1 MDNYKIIKFINEGSY
16 GKIYLVE
23 HIDSKDKYA
32 LKTINIDGIDRYNK
46 VCILNEIKILLIND
60 NPFLLKCYDLF
71 IDDSKLCII
80 TEYISG
86 GDLNNYINQ
95 NKINSEQQLI
105 EIFYKICIGI
115 NSLHSNHIIHRD
127 IKPGNILITEYGDV
141 RICDFG
147 ICKFL
152 DYNKVTNTSIGT
164 PYFMSPEQMRSQ
176 YYDYKIDVWGIG
188 CVLYYLLY
196 NSYPFEGRNMV
207 ELKKNIQEKNPY
219 INKNQRHPFLSFNT
233 RYRLETILKE
243 MFEKNKYK
251 RLDLNLFLESSS
263 KLLKYYNI
271 PNNNKKYYKY
281 KIKNVPSSID
291 DWEVLIIKIKKDFD
305 LPNFPFKKHI
315 TNTFQFLEDSLEKQ
329 PDIITYSEI
338 KRKNMVSPAPQQKIN
353 IKKYKENDIK
363 SPPTIE
369 ESTQLKNYNKKRSS
383 SRLEDYKRPHSRLE
397 NHNKKRPHSRLEE
410 HNKIK
415 NFIETLR
422 RNKVQASINDRKVR
436 IKQQKCNIEIER
448 RKALERIKKHKK
460 RTQQYT
466 PSSNHDFNQN
476 LYYMKNR
483 IKRVE
488 SRIKHLWT
496 PNK

>member
-1 MDNYKIIKFINEGSY
+1 MDNYKTLKFLNEGSY

-23 HIDSKDKYA
+23 NIDTKEKYA
-32 LKTINIDGIDRYNK
+32 MKTINIEGIDRYNK
-46 VCILNEIKILLIND
+46 ICILNEIKILLIND
-60 NPFLLKCYDLF
+60 SEYLLKCYDLF
-71 IDDSKLCII
+71 INDNKLCII

-95 NKINSEQQLI
+95 NKINTEQQLL
-105 EIFYKICIGI
+105 EIFYKICVGI
-115 NSLHSNHIIHRD
+115 NSLHSNQIIHRD

-164 PYFMSPEQMRSQ
+164 PYFMSPEQMGAQ

-196 NSYPFEGRNMV
+196 NSYPFDGKNMN
-207 ELKKNIQEKNPY
+207 ELKNNIKNKNPC
-219 INKNQRHPFLSFNT
+219 INKNYRHHFLSYNT
-233 RYRLETILKE
+233 RYRLQTILKE

-251 RLDLNLFLESSS
+251 RLDLDLFLKNNS
-263 KLLKYYNI
+263 KLLNYYNI
-271 PNNNKKYYKY
+271 SNNNKKYYKY
-281 KIKNVPSSID
+281 KIKNVPISIN
-291 DWEVLIIKIKKDFD
+291 DWEILITKIKKDFN

-315 TNTFQFLEDSLEKQ
+315 TNTFKFLEDSLEKQ
-329 PDIITYSEI
+329 PDIITYNEI
-338 KRKNMVSPAPQQKIN
+338 KRKQNNISTCFNQKPN
-353 IKKYKENDIK
+353 IKKYKQNDLK
-363 SPPTIE
+363 SPPTIK
-369 ESTQLKNYNKKRSS
+369 ESKQLQNNFKKRS
-383 SRLEDYKRPHSRLE
+383 P
-397 NHNKKRPHSRLEE
+397 SRLEE

-436 IKQQKCNIEIER
+436 IKQQQYNIELER
-448 RKALERIKKHKK
+448 KKALDRIKKHKK
-460 RTQQYT
+460 KTQHYAPT
-466 PSSNHDFNQN
+466 PNPDFNQN

-483 IKRVE
+483 IRKVE
-488 SRIKHLWT
+488 SRIKHLWS
-496 PNK
+496 PVKLLR